1 MIRFVESRPRL
12 RILNGQALEVLRD
25 SREFRGNAGM
35 TVSLC
40 FDGYRLDGAER
51 RLSRDGEPVHLTPK
65 AFDLLCTL
73 AAQAPRVLSKAEI
86 HQRLWPDS
94 YVSEATLT
102 GLVKEVRRAIA
113 SPGGVSRIR
122 TVHGVGYAFEHQAP
136 IQRPDEF
143 EGRHRLVVAGRPVP
157 LVSGDNLIG
166 RDPDAAV
173 YLDDTSVSRRHAVI
187 TISGADAGVTDL
199 GSKNGTSVGGVS
211 VTDLVRLEDGDTI
224 RAGSVV
230 LVYRLFEADA
240 ATVTR
245 SE

>member
-1 MIRFVESRPRL
+1 MTLSLRFDDYR
-12 RILNGQALEVLRD
+12 LEVA
-25 SREFRGNAGM
+25 EH
-35 TVSLC
+35 
-40 FDGYRLDGAER
+40 RLTRA
-51 RLSRDGEPVHLTPK
+51 GEPVHLTPK

-122 TVHGVGYAFEHQAP
+122 TVHGVGYAFEPESP
-136 IQRPDEF
+136 IQRPGEL

-157 LVSGDNLIG
+157 LVAGDNLIG

-173 YLDDTSVSRRHAVI
+173 YLEDTSVSRRHAVI

-199 GSKNGTSVGGVS
+199 GSKNGTSVGGEP

-224 RAGSVV
+224 RAGSVL
-230 LVYRLFEADA
+230 LVYRLFEAA
-240 ATVTR
+240 PATTT
-245 SE
+245 SPE